1 MSNQNETAESRAVE
15 VRQAPDTERCP
26 PPRQTIREQVI
37 EFHEAMGVPV
47 LSRPIV
53 PTLSRVRLRL
63 DLVTEEFCEF
73 LEAIGVY
80 GERIDRIR
88 AEVRDAYLHH
98 SRTDLVKLAD
108 AMADLDYVVEGTR
121 LEFGINGEPIAAEV
135 HRSNMA
141 KVGGPVRDDGKI
153 MKPEGWTPPDIAGEL
168 ARQGGE

>member
-1 MSNQNETAESRAVE
+1 MSSQKETAESRAVE
-15 VRQAPDTERCP
+15 LRQAPDTERCP

-47 LSRPIV
+47 LSKPIV
-53 PTLSRVRLRL
+53 PTPSRVRLRL

-73 LEAIGVY
+73 LEAMGVY
-80 GERIDRIR
+80 EEIDRIR
-88 AEVRDAYLHH
+88 SEVRDAYLHG
-98 SRTDLVKLAD
+98 RPDLVKLAD